1 MNSSA
6 FPFTRHQL
14 DLVVELMLR
23 IELLK
28 NNSVYQPGEPIVGT
42 AYWEFESPPG
52 ILTVC
57 VNWRTEGKGDED
69 FFTALEV
76 EWSPLDSK
84 GKHPFRLLA
93 PRAPLSL
100 DGVLIRICWTL
111 DFSCEEFDCECVVP
125 FTLSYTERPVS
136 LTPVSAK
143 LGQ

>member
-1 MNSSA
+1 MSSSA
-6 FPFTRHQL
+6 FPFIHL
-14 DLVVELMLR
+14 HSNLVVETMLR
-23 IELLK
+23 LELLK
-28 NNSVYQPGEPIVGT
+28 KNAVFRPGEPILGT
-42 AYWEFESPPG
+42 AFWEFESAPD

-69 FFTALEV
+69 FFTALEL
-76 EWSPLDSK
+76 EWSHLESK
-84 GKHPFRLLA
+84 GKHPFRILA

-111 DFSCEEFDCECVVP
+111 NFSCDEFDCECVVP
-125 FTLSYTERPVS
+125 FTLSYTERPIS